1 MRLFKKQ
8 RINELFSEK
17 VLKIIT
23 SLKAKDLS

>member
-17 VLKIIT
+17 ALKIIT